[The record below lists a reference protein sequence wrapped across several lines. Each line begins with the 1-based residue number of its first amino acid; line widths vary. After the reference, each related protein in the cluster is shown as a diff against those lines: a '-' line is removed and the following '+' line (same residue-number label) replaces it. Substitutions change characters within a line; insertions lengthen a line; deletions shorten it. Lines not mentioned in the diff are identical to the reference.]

1 MGIAP
6 DLVAELS
13 EVGIIR
19 YASPGV
25 RGMSGY
31 PEGEVVGRAF
41 TEFVHPEDRDS
52 ASRFFSE
59 ILSHREML
67 CEAEFRIRHR
77 DGQWIPLHVVG
88 RNHLADDAV
97 QAVVVRGL
105 DVSKTKAIED
115 ALRESKAELSKMGE
129 QFNKLVEYSISPVYM
144 ILDARLAYANTSL
157 AQLFGYSLQELADS
171 SFNRLIAEPDR
182 ARVEQEVTRL
192 LEGEIRTLQCTF
204 RGLRKDRT
212 SFAVEME
219 GGRAEYDG
227 RPVVVGT
234 LRDITDRV
242 EAENREKAYTA
253 RLENALHGTIDAVSG
268 MLEYRDPYTAGHQR
282 RVGDLAASIAAN
294 MGMAAEESQALK
306 IIGSIH
312 DIGKIAIPAEILSK
326 PGRLNR
332 PEVDL
337 VRMHPDVGHNLLKHV
352 EFPWPV
358 ARTILEHHERL
369 DGSGYPSGL
378 RGKAISLPAR
388 IIAVADVVESMATH
402 RPYRPAVGLDAA
414 LIEIEKQQG
423 RLYDAGVVAACIDLF
438 RNKQYGLIE

>member
-1 MGIAP
+1 MSPQTVEDAVARSERRFRTLMGIAP

-67 CEAEFRIRHR
+67 CEAEFRIRHK
-77 DGQWIPLHVVG
+77 DGLWIPLHVVG

-234 LRDITDRV
+234 LRMRMQ
-242 EAENREKAYTA
+242 
-253 RLENALHGTIDAVSG
+253 TIQSFFVCS
-268 MLEYRDPYTAGHQR
+268 
-282 RVGDLAASIAAN
+282 
-294 MGMAAEESQALK
+294 
-306 IIGSIH
+306 
-312 DIGKIAIPAEILSK
+312 
-326 PGRLNR
+326 
-332 PEVDL
+332 
-337 VRMHPDVGHNLLKHV
+337 
-352 EFPWPV
+352 
-358 ARTILEHHERL
+358 
-369 DGSGYPSGL
+369 
-378 RGKAISLPAR
+378 
-388 IIAVADVVESMATH
+388 
-402 RPYRPAVGLDAA
+402 
-414 LIEIEKQQG
+414 
-423 RLYDAGVVAACIDLF
+423 C
-438 RNKQYGLIE
+438 